1 MPEGGSWTPDAAQW
15 AAAKTPAV
23 RPAWTQ
29 RFRSIVFEGPIGV
42 GKSSLALKFATRFGY
57 TPLLEAPDQNPF
69 LARFYR
75 DSARFALST
84 QLVFLFQRID
94 QLREISQ
101 RDLFQEHLVSDF
113 MIEKDPLFAALTL
126 TEEELGLYQ
135 KIYESL
141 RPQAPTPDLV
151 VVLQASADQL
161 SERIRQRGIG
171 MEQGMSTEYLTRLSE
186 AYTQYFH
193 RYEDAPLLI
202 VNTAALNP
210 IDKEEDFEALVSQ
223 IAGLKGR
230 RSYFTLMP

>member
-1 MPEGGSWTPDAAQW
+1 LPEEAGWTPDATRL
-15 AAAKTPAV
+15 AAGKPMT

-69 LARFYR
+69 LGRFYR
-75 DSARFALST
+75 DSARYALPT
-84 QLVFLFQRID
+84 QLFFLFQRMD
-94 QLREISQ
+94 QLREVSQ
-101 RDLFQEHLVSDF
+101 RDLFEEHLVSDF
-113 MIEKDPLFAALTL
+113 MIEKDPLFASLTL
-126 TEEELGLYQ
+126 SEEELGLYQ

-161 SERIRQRGIG
+161 SERIRQRGIS
-171 MEQGMSTEYLTRLSE
+171 MEQGMSADYLMRLSE

-193 RYEDAPLLI
+193 RYDEAPLLI

-210 IDKEEDFEALVSQ
+210 IDREEDFDALVAQ
-223 IAGLKGR
+223 IASLKGR
-230 RSYFTLMP
+230 RSYFNLMP

>member
-1 MPEGGSWTPDAAQW
+1 MSDALGWTPDASLL
-15 AAAKTPAV
+15 AAG
-23 RPAWTQ
+23 RPITRPSWTE

-69 LARFYR
+69 LSRFYR
-75 DSARFALST
+75 DSARYALST
-84 QLVFLFQRID
+84 QLFFLFQRMD
-94 QLREISQ
+94 QLREVSQ
-101 RDLFQEHLVSDF
+101 RDMFEEHLVSDF

-151 VVLQASADQL
+151 IVLQASAEQL
-161 SERIRQRGIG
+161 SDRIRQRGID
-171 MEQGMSTEYLTRLSE
+171 MEQGMSADYLTRLSE

-193 RYEDAPLLI
+193 RYDEAPLLI

-210 IDKEEDFEALVSQ
+210 IDREEDFEALVAQVAS
-223 IAGLKGR
+223 LKGR
-230 RSYFTLMP
+230 RTYFNLMP

>member
-1 MPEGGSWTPDAAQW
+1 MPEGGGWTPDTAAW
-15 AAAKTPAV
+15 TGSTLAV

-84 QLVFLFQRID
+84 QLFFLFQRID

-101 RDLFQEHLVSDF
+101 RDLFEEYLVSDF

-126 TEEELGLYQ
+126 SEEELGLYQ

-151 VVLQASADQL
+151 VVLQASAEQL

-171 MEQGMSTEYLTRLSE
+171 MEQGMSTEYLMRLSE

-193 RYEDAPLLI
+193 RYDAAPLLI

-210 IDKEEDFEALVSQ
+210 IDREEDFEALVGQ

>member
-1 MPEGGSWTPDAAQW
+1 MTRPSWTE
-15 AAAKTPAV
+15 
-23 RPAWTQ
+23 

-69 LARFYR
+69 LSRFYR
-75 DSARFALST
+75 DSARYALST
-84 QLVFLFQRID
+84 QLFFLFQRMD
-94 QLREISQ
+94 QLREVSQ
-101 RDLFQEHLVSDF
+101 RDMFEEHLVSDF

-126 TEEELGLYQ
+126 SEEELGLYQ

-151 VVLQASADQL
+151 IVLQASAEQL
-161 SERIRQRGIG
+161 SDRIRQRGID
-171 MEQGMSTEYLTRLSE
+171 MEQGMSADYLTRLSE

-193 RYEDAPLLI
+193 RYDEAPLLI

-210 IDKEEDFEALVSQ
+210 IDREEDFEALVAQVAS
-223 IAGLKGR
+223 LKGR
-230 RSYFTLMP
+230 RTYFNLMP

>member
-1 MPEGGSWTPDAAQW
+1 LSDTPGWTPDASRL
-15 AAAKTPAV
+15 AAG
-23 RPAWTQ
+23 RPMTRPSWTE

-69 LARFYR
+69 LSRFYR
-75 DSARFALST
+75 DSARYALST
-84 QLVFLFQRID
+84 QLFFLFQRMD
-94 QLREISQ
+94 QLREVSQ
-101 RDLFQEHLVSDF
+101 RDMFEEHLVSDF

-126 TEEELGLYQ
+126 SEEELGLYQ

-151 VVLQASADQL
+151 IVLQASAEQL
-161 SERIRQRGIG
+161 SDRIRQRGID
-171 MEQGMSTEYLTRLSE
+171 MEQGMSADYLTRLSE

-193 RYEDAPLLI
+193 RYDEAPLLI

-210 IDKEEDFEALVSQ
+210 IDREEDFEALVAQVAS
-223 IAGLKGR
+223 LKGR
-230 RSYFTLMP
+230 RTYFNLMP